1 MEQTHTSP
9 IKSQPPRSHTLHF
22 IDESSRNR
30 ALFASLGFELGYH
43 VEVYADVGEFLT
55 RPPKDGTMIVHDD
68 PAQDLNSL
76 MNGLAETGIWLPT
89 IAFHKAPDPGRVVI
103 AVKLG
108 VLDYLR
114 MPFDRTSLTHS
125 LERLDSE
132 ARAFVVAR
140 KRMIEARNRMSNL
153 SERERE
159 VLDRL
164 TQGAS
169 NKVIARDLDIS
180 PRTVEIH
187 RANML
192 AKLGASHSADAIRI
206 RVEAQIL

>member
-1 MEQTHTSP
+1 MEQTHTSLSP
-9 IKSQPPRSHTLHF
+9 SSNTLHF
-22 IDESSRNR
+22 IDENSRNR
-30 ALFASLGFELGYH
+30 AMFASLGFDLGYH
-43 VEVYADVGEFLT
+43 VEVYSDVKEFLT
-55 RPPKDGTMIVHDD
+55 RPPKNGTMIVHDD
-68 PAQDLNSL
+68 PAQDLNML
-76 MNGLAETGIWLPT
+76 MNGLAEKGTWLPT
-89 IAFHKAPDPGRVVI
+89 IAFHKAPDPGRVVV

-108 VLDYLR
+108 VLDYLK
-114 MPFDRTSLTHS
+114 MPFDRKSLTRS

-132 ARAFVVAR
+132 ARAFVTAR
-140 KRMIEARNRMSNL
+140 KRMIEARNRMSVL

-164 TQGAS
+164 TEGAS

-192 AKLGASHSADAIRI
+192 GKLGASHSADAIRI
-206 RVEAQIL
+206 RVEAQIG